1 MNSVNNKFLV
11 FKRWCLSCNKS
22 KNNLLVPRLV
32 LPCIKYSEFFLIY
45 MYYYF
50 EDHIGG

>member
-1 MNSVNNKFLV
+1 MLEKMQVHVSLTYYKQMTQEMLYEAP
-11 FKRWCLSCNKS
+11 SG
-22 KNNLLVPRLV
+22 V

-50 EDHIGG
+50 GDHIGG